1 MVVGL
6 NVTTAVPSAPVGA
19 TSTLWSFVSTTCVS
33 SVSKKVPLA
42 LSLCFST
49 KVVPEPSVNPISVA
63 AASFVWTMPLS
74 SIVTCSVAGLGF
86 GLGLAF
92 GFGFAFALGL
102 AAVLTAVWACTVG
115 FSVESQLAT
124 AAVPAVRCRPRR
136 EIAVALGR
144 FPGGGG

>member
-86 GLGLAF
+86 GLAFAF
-92 GFGFAFALGL
+92 GFGFTLGL
-102 AAVLTAVWACTVG
+102 AAVFTALLACTLG
-115 FSVESQLAT
+115 FMVESQLAT
-124 AAVPAVRCRPRR
+124 AALP
-136 EIAVALGR
+136 
-144 FPGGGG
+144 